1 LGDAENELRAGFSI
15 PCDDRCAILPSEILW
30 IALEQL
36 GYVRH
41 LFHSMR
47 WVKSFSSSY
56 NLLYFSLY
64 LLGNVLFN
72 SFDVPDND
80 FANHFTGTKA
90 TVKRA
95 EALEVPFTEV
105 QRDLLELIALFAAHF
120 IPF

>member
-1 LGDAENELRAGFSI
+1 LSDAENELRAGFSI

-64 LLGNVLFN
+64 LLSDVLFN
-72 SFDVPDND
+72 SFDVSDND
-80 FANHFTGTKA
+80 FPNYFAGTEA
-90 TVKRA
+90 AVKRTK
-95 EALEVPFTEV
+95 ALEVPFTEV
-105 QRDLLELIALFAAHF
+105 QCDLFELIALSTAHF